1 MGNERGSRALEK
13 RSIETELGRTSK
25 PYKMDYTSP
34 TDVPEHIKK
43 EGFDYY
49 WERTSLRGQ
58 HDSALDNA
66 LLRGWKPI
74 TIDRDP
80 SRMCDILGRNPLS
93 SKYVC
98 QGDVILLERECE
110 ISIEEKEKNDKMAW
124 DRVATHPAY
133 NYRDPKNHT
142 IGTVR

>member
-34 TDVPEHIKK
+34 IDVPEHIKK

-58 HDSALDNA
+58 TDSSLDAALR
-66 LLRGWKPI
+66 RGWIPVP
-74 TIDRDP
+74 IDRDP
-80 SRMCDILGRNPLS
+80 DRFCDILERNPLS
-93 SKYVC
+93 RKFIC
-98 QGDVILLERECE
+98 QGDVILLEREKVMTDQE
-110 ISIEEKEKNDKMAW
+110 RQTNDKVSME
-124 DRVATHPAY
+124 RLTSSPAY
-133 NYRDPKNHT
+133 NYRDPMKHT

>member
-66 LLRGWKPI
+66 LVRGWKPV
-74 TIDRDP
+74 TID
-80 SRMCDILGRNPLS
+80 RNPLS